1 MVTKSKRRA
10 AKKSKA
16 VQAKP
21 LQADRMQP
29 ANGNGALVSD
39 HDVLRRM
46 YVSMLKCRMMR
57 ERACPSSGSAFANDS
72 GFGAGDEAILVGAT
86 LELGPE
92 DTIVTISH
100 NCAVQATNGASL
112 EHLFSPQAHKN
123 GNEAVVATE
132 GSLASAV
139 SFDPFNLA
147 TGLALA
153 HRLEKKRNVVVALGI
168 EGSAA
173 SDGWHEAMKF
183 AGIHKLPVIYVLKS
197 RSAFEFGPDRKTPAL
212 EDLSFMTRE
221 GGFPA
226 IVVDSNDAVAV
237 RRAAYESIH
246 RARNG
251 AGPTLIECDTKFAR
265 SGDPLAHMEHYMKKR
280 GAWDDEWRRYAAD
293 RIEAEVET
301 ASALVG

>member
-1 MVTKSKRRA
+1 MVTKSKRHA

-16 VQAKP
+16 EVAKP
-21 LQADRMQP
+21 LKADWMQP
-29 ANGNGALVSD
+29 ANGNGALASD

-46 YVSMLKCRMMR
+46 YLSMLKCRMMR

-72 GFGAGDEAILVGAT
+72 GFAAGDEAILVGAT
-86 LELGPE
+86 LELGRE
-92 DTIVTISH
+92 DTIVTISRSF
-100 NCAVQATNGASL
+100 AVQVAKGASL
-112 EHLFSPQAHKN
+112 EQLFSPQAHKN

-132 GSLASAV
+132 GSLAGAL

-173 SDGWHEAMKF
+173 SDRWREAMRF
-183 AGIHKLPVIYVLKS
+183 AGTHKLPVIYVLKS
-197 RSAFEFGPDRKTPAL
+197 RSAFEFGPDRKTPGL
-212 EDLSFMTRE
+212 EDLSFMTRD

-265 SGDPLAHMEHYMKKR
+265 SVDPLAHMEHYMKKR

-293 RIEAEVET
+293 RIAGEVQPT
-301 ASALVG
+301 SALVG